1 MLEAL
6 FFVKV
11 SICILAKTCSN
22 KLVFTINLALT
33 KASVFLLYI
42 SKEDGSILLLNS
54 VLLISMHK
62 IKHCLNLHSS
72 YFSVSQMV
80 VI

>member
-42 SKEDGSILLLNS
+42 SKEDGSILLLT
-54 VLLISMHK
+54 
-62 IKHCLNLHSS
+62 
-72 YFSVSQMV
+72 
-80 VI
+80 